1 MESINLTKSPE
12 KASSKPVKWL
22 RSKHVRVMLNISD
35 STLQSMRITGAIK
48 AYKLG
53 SSWFY
58 REDEIIS
65 ALEAG
70 STKRKEVSNG

>member
-1 MESINLTKSPE
+1 MEKINLTKLPE
-12 KASSKPVKWL
+12 QASNKPAKWL
-22 RSKHVRVMLNISD
+22 RSKHVRDMLNISD
-35 STLQSMRITGAIK
+35 STLQSMRITGAIR

-58 REDEIIS
+58 REDEIVS

-70 STKRKEVSNG
+70 STLRKEANNG